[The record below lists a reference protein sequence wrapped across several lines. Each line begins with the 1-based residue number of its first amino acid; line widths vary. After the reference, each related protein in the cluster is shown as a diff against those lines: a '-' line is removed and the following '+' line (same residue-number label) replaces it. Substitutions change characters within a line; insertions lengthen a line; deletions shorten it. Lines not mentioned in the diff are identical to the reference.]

1 MIDGRIVSGAGGF
14 AGEWA
19 TGRSCARPSTCL
31 RLRAAG
37 CLDTAGSARG
47 LERLYRHLGG
57 DAGADSRAIVGRW
70 RAGDG
75 LALQAVDLW
84 ADLVSGPL
92 AMVVNT
98 VGATVVPVGG
108 GLSQAA
114 DLIALLDARP
124 GTVSCA
130 GRSAA
135 GLAGGLRRGCGDPGR
150 GTGGG
155 AGMGVTLEVCVDT
168 AEGLDQAIRGGA
180 DRVELCSAL
189 ALGGLTPS
197 PGLMRLAARRGAV
210 MAMVRPRAGGFVP
223 GPDEMAQMEADI
235 AAARA
240 AGLAGVVFGASLPDG
255 RLDLAAMA
263 RLVAAAQG
271 MEVVLHRAFDLCPDP
286 DAALE
291 QAVALGV
298 TRILTSGGQAR
309 PRTGCR

>member
-1 MIDGRIVSGAGGF
+1 
-14 AGEWA
+14 
-19 TGRSCARPSTCL
+19 
-31 RLRAAG
+31 
-37 CLDTAGSARG
+37 
-47 LERLYRHLGG
+47 
-57 DAGADSRAIVGRW
+57 
-70 RAGDG
+70 
-75 LALQAVDLW
+75 
-84 ADLVSGPL
+84 
-92 AMVVNT
+92 
-98 VGATVVPVGG
+98 
-108 GLSQAA
+108 
-114 DLIALLDARP
+114 
-124 GTVSCA
+124 
-130 GRSAA
+130 
-135 GLAGGLRRGCGDPGR
+135 
-150 GTGGG
+150 
-155 AGMGVTLEVCVDT
+155 MGVTLEVCVDT
-168 AEGLDQAIRGGA
+168 AEGLDQALRGGA

-197 PGLMRLAARRGAV
+197 PGLMRLAARAGVPV

-309 PRTGCR
+309 AEDGLPLIARLIARAAGRIGILPGSGITPANVGRFLAVGAREIHASCAGTRAEDPRVAAMGFGPAEVRGTEGSRVAALKAAIAAARQA